1 MSIRKTRQLIREYG
15 VALRKRLGQNFMI
28 DDYFLDL
35 IVSNAELTRSDVVLE
50 VGAGFGFL
58 TRLLARRAGK
68 VVAVEVDGR
77 LMKALLRELAGLDNV
92 GLIEG
97 DVFEAS
103 LPVFNKAVSNPPF
116 SVSSRLLF
124 WLLERPFECAVLTFQ
139 EEFARRLDAQVGS
152 RDYSRLT
159 VSTYYHA
166 DVEPLGKI
174 PKEAFYPLPDVDAAL
189 VRLKPRRPPPFKVK
203 DEEVFDEVV
212 RTLFTQRN
220 RKVRKAILPFL
231 HNQGLREAG
240 AVGKA
245 DSLSFKERRVRELP
259 PEDFGVLANELSW

>member
-1 MSIRKTRQLIREYG
+1 
-15 VALRKRLGQNFMI
+15 
-28 DDYFLDL
+28 
-35 IVSNAELTRSDVVLE
+35 
-50 VGAGFGFL
+50 
-58 TRLLARRAGK
+58 
-68 VVAVEVDGR
+68 
-77 LMKALLRELAGLDNV
+77 V

-189 VRLKPRRPPPFKVK
+189 VRLKPRKTPPFKVK

-231 HNQGLREAG
+231 YNQGLREAG

>member
-1 MSIRKTRQLIREYG
+1 MRDYA
-15 VALRKRLGQNFMI
+15 VAPRKRLGQNFMI
-28 DDYFLDL
+28 DGYFLDI
-35 IVSNAELTRSDVVLE
+35 IVSSAELAQSDVVLE

-58 TRLLARRAGK
+58 TRLLARKAGK
-68 VVAVEVDGR
+68 VVAVELDGG
-77 LMKALLRELAGLDNV
+77 LMMALRRELAGLDNV

-97 DVFEAS
+97 DVFEVS

-166 DVEPLGKI
+166 DVEPLVKI
-174 PKEAFYPLPDVDAAL
+174 PKKAFYPLPDVDAAL
-189 VRLKPRRPPPFKVK
+189 VRLKPRRAPPFKVK

-231 HNQGLREAG
+231 HNKGLRKVE

-245 DSLSFKERRVRELP
+245 DSLPFKDRRVRELP
-259 PEDFGVLANELSW
+259 PEDFGVLANELS